1 MNIFYIVPY
10 VPNLIRVRP
19 FNFIRELSARGH
31 HVKVFTLWKDEEEYG
46 DVQELN
52 TICEEVN
59 AVRVTPQRSLLNVAY
74 ALPTSQPLQYVY
86 SWSNKL
92 ANKIREGLSWVDVV
106 HVEHLRGARYGIGLR
121 ADRAAVHP
129 PIVWDSVDSIS
140 YLFKQA
146 SNASRT
152 RFGSLITRFDLKRT
166 RSYEAELVHRFDRVI
181 VTSKVDREELMRL
194 AMDATGHI
202 LGGESGS
209 GVSPLKWNTLDQDD
223 IHVLPNGVDLE
234 FFTPADNL
242 RDQDVLVFSGKMSY
256 HANATAALFLVEQ
269 LMPRIWFERPQIQ
282 LFIVGKDPP
291 KQIRILQEKDPRVT
305 VTGTVSDI
313 RPYLQN
319 ASVALL
325 PIVYGAG
332 CQNKILEA
340 MACGTPVVT
349 VPQAI
354 SALKVQEGEEIL
366 VGREPD
372 ELAHLVLG
380 LLREPQLRS
389 RIGEAG
395 RLFVEKNHRWTDM
408 TAKLEEI
415 YREARDVK
423 H

>member
-31 HVKVFTLWKDEEEYG
+31 HVKVFTVWKDEEEYG
-46 DVQELN
+46 NVQKLN
-52 TICEEVN
+52 NICEEVN

-74 ALPTSQPLQYVY
+74 AFPTSQPLQYVY
-86 SWSNKL
+86 SWSDEL
-92 ANKIREGLSWVDVV
+92 ANKIQEDLSWVDVV
-106 HVEHLRGARYGIGLR
+106 HVEHLRGARYGISVRDGR
-121 ADRAAVHP
+121 AESLP

-146 SNASRT
+146 SNVSRT

-166 RSYEAELVHRFDRVI
+166 RCYEAELVHRFDRVI
-181 VTSKVDREELMRL
+181 VTSKVDREELIRL
-194 AMDATGHI
+194 AKDADGHR
-202 LGGESGS
+202 LGGELGL
-209 GVSPLKWNTLDQDD
+209 GVSHLERNTLDQEH
-223 IHVLPNGVDLE
+223 IHVLPNGVDLDY
-234 FFTPADNL
+234 FTPADNL
-242 RDQDVLVFSGKMSY
+242 RDPDMLVFSGKMSY

-269 LMPRIWFERPQIQ
+269 LMPRIWCERPQVQ
-282 LFIVGKDPP
+282 LSIVGKDPP
-291 KQIRILQEKDPRVT
+291 KQIRILQEIDPRVI
-305 VTGTVSDI
+305 VTGTVPDI

-332 CQNKILEA
+332 CQNKVLEA

-349 VPQAI
+349 MPQAI
-354 SALKVQEGEEIL
+354 SALKVQEGEEIF

-372 ELAHLVLG
+372 ELAHLVLD
-380 LLREPQLRS
+380 LLGDPNLRS

-395 RLFVEKNHRWTDM
+395 RLFVEKNHRWTDI

-415 YREARDVK
+415 YCEVRDVK